1 VKVLYLRS
9 VAIVFTAAFVIAL
22 GLLPASIVVASELD
36 SLRWEK
42 PLWLLVLVLVPV
54 VLWLGTIAED
64 KRVPRLQ
71 VGSIAAARR
80 AGGGTRRRLRDLPG
94 VLRAAAITLIALA
107 LARPQS
113 IVAAET
119 DERSGIDI
127 MIVLDLS
134 GSMTAADLKPTRL
147 AAAKTVVQ
155 EFVERRQDD
164 RIGAVIFGSEAF
176 LLSPPTFDHV
186 RLAQLVGR
194 MELGSITGDATAIG
208 DGLATALARLRR
220 SQSSSKVIVL
230 LTDGDSNAGSMNPT
244 YAAELAK
251 TLGVRIYT
259 VQMGNGDEV
268 DVEVRK
274 DALGRPIYGRAR
286 IPVNPALLKSIAQTT
301 GGEFWIATQ
310 TEELRS
316 SMHQI
321 LDRLTKTKFE
331 AASGD
336 VVERF
341 PLVLVPGVVL
351 VLLEALF
358 RVLVVRRFP

>member
-1 VKVLYLRS
+1 VRIYLRTA
-9 VAIVFTAAFVIAL
+9 AIVGTAIIAIAL
-22 GLLPASIVVASELD
+22 ALSPALIVVAGELE

-42 PLWLLVLVLVPV
+42 PWWLLVLLLVPV
-54 VLWLGTIAED
+54 VLWLGTVGED
-64 KRVPRLQ
+64 KRVPRLL
-71 VGSIAAARR
+71 VGSIGAARR
-80 AGGGTRRRLRDLPG
+80 AGGGVRRRLRDLPG
-94 VLRAAAITLIALA
+94 VLRAAAVTMLALS

-113 IVAAET
+113 VVAAET

-127 MIVLDLS
+127 MVVLDLS

-155 EFVERRQDD
+155 EFIERRQDD
-164 RIGAVIFGSEAF
+164 RIGAVVFGSEAF
-176 LLSPPTFDHV
+176 MISPPTFDHI

-220 SQSSSKVIVL
+220 SQASSKVIFL
-230 LTDGDSNAGSMNPT
+230 LTDGDSNAGSMNPS

-251 TLGVRIYT
+251 SLGVRIYS

-268 DVEVRK
+268 DIEVKR

-286 IPVNPALLKSIAQTT
+286 IPVNPELLKSIAQKT

-316 SMHQI
+316 SMHAI

-336 VVERF
+336 LVERF
-341 PLVLVPGVVL
+341 PLLLVPGVVL
-351 VLLEALF
+351 VLLEALV
-358 RVLVVRRFP
+358 RVAVVRRFP